1 MLRPLL
7 ELNRTDTPPRVA
19 LRNTAG
25 VVLPLVLGAATG
37 QLAIG
42 LAVSSGAWM
51 TMFSDQPGPYALRI
65 RRVLATAV
73 GAGLSAFAGY
83 AIGGD
88 LYLAIP
94 AIIVWG
100 FVGGLM
106 VALGPAAG
114 RVGLNG
120 VILFTIT
127 AASPKPLSEAAIA
140 AGLIVAGGVLQT
152 LLSVAAWPLQRYR
165 PERHALAQVYR
176 ELANAAR
183 HRAPASEAP
192 PVSQPLTDVHLMLYG
207 IRRSSNVPL
216 DSLRVVLEL
225 TERIRLEVLALIAL
239 QEWLADRDTQARI
252 HAALEMAATVLDA
265 IADALWED
273 ATPTAAAAA
282 VSRFD
287 EQVAALDALGD
298 ADADTAADPH
308 AVGTIVRARISALGG
323 MLRSA
328 IRNATYA
335 GSQGELRAMSAQELL
350 PASLRGDDTLAIL
363 RANLSLSSVAF
374 RHAVRSALCLAIAM
388 AINRWLNPSHGY
400 WIPMTVAIVL
410 KPDFGGT
417 FSFGLLR
424 VAGTLVGLALATG
437 IAHALDGVWE
447 RIAALA
453 IFCYGFRVVASV
465 NYGLAVTLLTSF
477 VVIQLSFVGEA
488 PGSVVLVR
496 AVNTSIGAL
505 LALLAYLVWPTWE
518 RHQVRATLAS
528 MLDSYGAYFLALLH
542 GDARTRQAARLAARM
557 ARSNVEDSLKRLS
570 AEPRGAQRLFE
581 YTERIYANA
590 NRFVRAL
597 MELEAALHGLTR
609 VPCGDRIDNFAAKVW
624 LTLRMLADALVRDEA
639 PLPDGARAAQR
650 TFVKELTACGAQ
662 REAPAS
668 AAALIYASDRM
679 AESLD
684 TLTHVLREARATR
697 PADPAAPIEGTPE
710 AAAAETGQIAA
721 ASSSA
726 SSASSAPSAPSS
738 TGS

>member
-25 VVLPLVLGAATG
+25 VVVPLVLGALTG

-88 LYLAIP
+88 LYLVIP
-94 AIIVWG
+94 AILVWG

-127 AASPKPLSEAAIA
+127 AATPKPLSEAAIA

-165 PERHALAQVYR
+165 PERHALAHVYR

-192 PVSQPLTDVHLMLYG
+192 PVSQSLTDVHLMLYG

-298 ADADTAADPH
+298 TDADAADPH
-308 AVGTIVRARISALGG
+308 AVNTIVRARISALGG

-363 RANLSLSSVAF
+363 RANLSFSSVAF
-374 RHAVRSALCLAIAM
+374 RHAVRTALCLAIAM

-424 VAGTLVGLALATG
+424 VAGTLVGLAAATG

-453 IFCYGFRVVASV
+453 LFCYGFRVVASV

-505 LALLAYLVWPTWE
+505 LALAAYLVWPTWE

-542 GDARTRQAARLAARM
+542 GDARTRQAARLEARM

-581 YTERIYANA
+581 YTERLYANA
-590 NRFVRAL
+590 NRFIRAL
-597 MELEAALHGLTR
+597 MELEAALHGLSM

-624 LTLRMLADALVRDEA
+624 LTLRMLADALVHDEA

-650 TFVKELTACGAQ
+650 TLVKELKACGAQ

-684 TLTHVLREARATR
+684 TLTHVLRDARQTR
-697 PADPAAPIEGTPE
+697 PPAPPSGGTDLT
-710 AAAAETGQIAA
+710 AGQ
-721 ASSSA
+721 
-726 SSASSAPSAPSS
+726 
-738 TGS
+738 T

>member
-19 LRNTAG
+19 LRNTVG
-25 VVLPLVLGAATG
+25 VVVPLIAGAITG
-37 QLAIG
+37 QMPIG
-42 LAVSSGAWM
+42 LAVSTGAWM

-65 RRVLATAV
+65 RRVLGTAV
-73 GAGLSAFAGY
+73 GAAISAFVGY
-83 AIGGD
+83 SLAD
-88 LYLAIP
+88 HFYLVIP
-94 AIIVWG
+94 AMMVWG
-100 FVGGLM
+100 FAGGLM
-106 VALGPAAG
+106 VALGTSAG
-114 RVGLNG
+114 RVGLNA

-127 AASPKPLSEAAIA
+127 AASPKSLGDAAIA
-140 AGLIVAGGVLQT
+140 AGLIFAGGVLQT

-165 PERHALAQVYR
+165 PERHALAAIYR

-183 HRAPASEAP
+183 QRPPASDAP

-239 QEWLADRDTQARI
+239 QEWLADDDTKARI
-252 HAALEMAATVLDA
+252 HDVLETASTVLDA

-273 ATPTAAAAA
+273 ATPTAASAAA
-282 VSRFD
+282 SRFD
-287 EQVAALDALGD
+287 ELVAGLDVLAE
-298 ADADTAADPH
+298 ADAAAPADPH
-308 AVGTIVRARISALGG
+308 AVTSIVRGRVNALGG
-323 MLRSA
+323 VLRSA

-335 GSQGELRAMSAQELL
+335 GSKGELRAMSAQEQL
-350 PASLRGDDTLAIL
+350 PSSLRRDDTLAIL
-363 RANLSLSSVAF
+363 RANMSFSSVAF
-374 RHAVRSALCLAIAM
+374 RHAVRTAICLALAM
-388 AINRWLNPSHGY
+388 GIDRWLSPSHGY

-424 VAGTLVGLALATG
+424 VAGTMVGLVMATTISHVLG
-437 IAHALDGVWE
+437 GVWE

-453 IFCYGFRVVASV
+453 VFCYGFRVVASV

-477 VVIQLSFVGEA
+477 VVLELSFVGEE
-488 PGSVVLVR
+488 PGAVVLVR

-505 LALLAYLVWPTWE
+505 LALAAYLVWPTWE
-518 RHQVRATLAS
+518 RNQVRATLAS

-542 GDARTRQAARLAARM
+542 ADARTRQTVRLNARM

-597 MELEAALHGLTR
+597 MELEATLHGLKT

-624 LTLRMLADALVRDEA
+624 LTLRMLADALVHDDA
-639 PLPDGARAAQR
+639 PLPDSARIAQKAL
-650 TFVKELTACGAQ
+650 VKELKSCGAE

-668 AAALIYASDRM
+668 TAAMIYASDRM

-697 PADPAAPIEGTPE
+697 PTAPNADE
-710 AAAAETGQIAA
+710 AALAEQLD
-721 ASSSA
+721 
-726 SSASSAPSAPSS
+726 S
-738 TGS
+738 TPISN